1 MVLTFLAPDTTVLQ
15 TAVTTAIAM
24 MTVAEAETGTTIA
37 VAEETVMTIAVAEET
52 VMMIAVEVMIAAMIE
67 AAINSFKKCAWHNGT
82 ERQAKNMQ
90 RVSYDLSV

>member
-1 MVLTFLAPDTTVLQ
+1 MTVAVEE